1 MRVHKGLYTLRLCGC
16 CREQRKAV
24 RRDFKRAA
32 AAAAAAS
39 FLLICLTLTASAL
52 AHDREIPISSLRSQQ
67 GLDAV
72 KIHACEI

>member
-1 MRVHKGLYTLRLCGC
+1 MRVHKGLYTVRLRGR

-32 AAAAAAS
+32 AAAAS
-39 FLLICLTLTASAL
+39 LLLVCLTLTASAL

-67 GLDAV
+67 GLDAG

>member
-1 MRVHKGLYTLRLCGC
+1 MRVHKGLYTVRLRGC

-32 AAAAAAS
+32 AS
-39 FLLICLTLTASAL
+39 LLLVCLTLTASAL

-67 GLDAV
+67 GLDAG